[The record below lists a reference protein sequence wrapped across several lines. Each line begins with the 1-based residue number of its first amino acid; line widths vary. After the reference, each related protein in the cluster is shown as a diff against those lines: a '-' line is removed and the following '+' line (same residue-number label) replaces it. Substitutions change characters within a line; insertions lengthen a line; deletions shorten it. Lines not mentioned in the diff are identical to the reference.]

1 MRILVTGGAGYI
13 GAHTCVELLET
24 GHEVLVFDNLS
35 NSYSIVLDR
44 LREITNRS
52 IQFVEGDI
60 RDYECL
66 SKAMQEFLPEA
77 VIHFAG
83 LKAVDESIIDPL
95 QYYDVNVH
103 GSLELIR
110 AMEDNSCR
118 LLIFSS
124 SATVYG
130 IPKFL
135 PCDECHPTAPI
146 NPYGK
151 SKLMVEHIL
160 KDWVNANASNIAV
173 CLRYFN
179 PVGAHMS
186 GLIGESP
193 KGIPS
198 NLMPFITQTALGRHQ
213 QLSIYGD
220 DYETDDGTCE
230 RDYIHVSDLAR
241 GHLLTLE
248 SYKKLDRFQV
258 LNLGTGSGTSVKALV
273 EGFENSTEQKIKT
286 QVISRRQGD
295 VAQSY
300 ADTKLASELIGFKC
314 EKSIDDMCAD
324 TWNWQVK
331 NPNGYTTKLN

>member
-13 GAHTCVELLET
+13 GAHTCVELLEK

-44 LREITNRS
+44 LREITNCS

-60 RDYECL
+60 RDYACL
-66 SKAMQEFLPEA
+66 SKAMQDFLPEA

-95 QYYDVNVH
+95 QYYDVNVR
-103 GSLELIR
+103 GSLELLR

-135 PCDECHPTAPI
+135 PCDEGHPTAPI

-160 KDWVNANASNIAV
+160 EDWVNARASNVAV

-179 PVGAHMS
+179 PVGAHVS

-193 KGIPS
+193 KGIPT
-198 NLMPFITQTALGRHQ
+198 NLMPFIAQTALGRHQ
-213 QLSIYGD
+213 HLSIYGD
-220 DYETDDGTCE
+220 DYETADGTCE

-248 SYKKLDRFQV
+248 TYKKLDRFQV
-258 LNLGTGSGTSVKALV
+258 LNLGTGSGISVKKLV
-273 EGFENSTEQKIKT
+273 EGFEEATKSKIKT

-295 VAQSY
+295 VARSF

-314 EKSIDDMCAD
+314 DKSINDMCAD
-324 TWNWQVK
+324 AWNWQVK
-331 NPNGYTTKLN
+331 NPSGYTN